1 MAVTDWCVSK
11 SCFLQVSLACE
22 SILGRSTIVDISY
35 VLSGY
40 YMIDYDVTWILKV
53 ARLLLLGKSVE
64 GCDRQN
70 SQLVMIDSWDIC
82 TTRNVSKEGDL
93 MTTTFSNS
101 WIWFTC
107 NSLMVHICD
116 KKRRLTLYIFWYFRG
131 VLIPIMTAAT
141 FEGNLTKKC
150 ECLHRNVR

>member
-1 MAVTDWCVSK
+1 MAVTDWSVSK

-22 SILGRSTIVDISY
+22 SILGRSAIVDISN
-35 VLSGY
+35 VFVGY
-40 YMIDYDVTWILKV
+40 YVIHYDVTWILKV
-53 ARLLLLGKSVE
+53 ARRLLLGKSVK
-64 GCDRQN
+64 GCDRKN

-82 TTRNVSKEGDL
+82 TIWNVSTEGGL
-93 MTTTFSNS
+93 MTTTFLNS

-116 KKRRLTLYIFWYFRG
+116 KKRRLTLYIFWYLRDA
-131 VLIPIMTAAT
+131 LIHIMIAAT
-141 FEGNLTKKC
+141 FEEILTKKC